1 MYPLP
6 GFLLS
11 PFNKDIVN
19 SPENDQAI
27 DAILKAYL
35 DDSLSYFSRSINKH
49 YMREENDTNKP
60 ENLESEE
67 IIIKESKEK
76 FVKKLEDIRLSEKKN
91 KS

>member
-1 MYPLP
+1 
-6 GFLLS
+6 
-11 PFNKDIVN
+11 
-19 SPENDQAI
+19 
-27 DAILKAYL
+27 
-35 DDSLSYFSRSINKH
+35 
-49 YMREENDTNKP
+49 MREENDTNKP